1 MRFYTQVHEACC
13 GINLPARTMYVCI
26 LNRDGEIMLHWNMPT
41 TARPFSRPLLLIA
54 RISWWPWHAG

>member
-26 LNRDGEIMLHWNMPT
+26 LNRDGEIMLHRNMPT
-41 TARPFSRPLLLIA
+41 YEFIPLLSYEPTYA
-54 RISWWPWHAG
+54 ASQWQEMR